1 MPEEPLWESEA
12 AAVCII
18 YQSDT
23 QEREVLEQWKY
34 FKKMRIFPVHRSFDI
49 YRPFPPK
56 PCFKQK
62 GLSSIFGPPQ
72 TFIKYKGLKRAREMA

>member
-1 MPEEPLWESEA
+1 MPEENLWESK
-12 AAVCII
+12 AAVVCIT

-23 QEREVLEQWKY
+23 QERDVLEQWKY
-34 FKKMRIFPVHRSFDI
+34 FKNMRIFPVHRSFDI
-49 YRPFPPK
+49 YGPFLPK

-72 TFIKYKGLKRAREMA
+72 TFIKYKGLK